1 MNRLLGI
8 KRAFVVFCRRSEGRR
23 RIAAP
28 TTTIREIDPTSFRQP
43 WNDCASGHP
52 ITRKSTLHARLLPF
66 PPEHTSLK
74 QKKAPFFQ
82 IWFHHVQAWI
92 DVSSD
97 ESDIF
102 SLYGL
107 NLNLSLSDFDTD
119 SERAKLLKT
128 FWLNFAFWGF
138 FRSAV
143 QRFRWQG
150 FDERFQPHYWQQ

>member
-43 WNDCASGHP
+43 WNDCASGHR

-74 QKKAPFFQ
+74 QKKAPFFK
-82 IWFHHVQAWI
+82 F
-92 DVSSD
+92 DFTMFRR
-97 ESDIF
+97 ELTFLRTNPTFF
-102 SLYGL
+102 SLYRL
-107 NLNLSLSDFDTD
+107 NLNLSLSGFDTD

-128 FWLNFAFWGF
+128 FWLNFASWGF